1 MKAFVIRSYG
11 SPDVLELADVETPVP
26 GDGEVLVRV
35 RATSVQPYDWH
46 HMRGEPRISRLMP
59 GTLGLRRPKMEIL
72 GGDVAGEVVATG
84 RDVTGFAPGDRVFA
98 LVAGGGFG
106 EYAAVP
112 AADLA
117 PMPRTLSFEQA
128 AAVPLAAIT
137 ALLAVRDD
145 GRVEAGQRVLVNG
158 ASGGV
163 GTFAVQLAAAMGAEV
178 TGVCSGRNAELVR
191 SIGAAAVVDRTTTDV
206 TRSGGRFDLVVDIA
220 GGHSA
225 PAFRRVLTHDGT
237 LVVVGGPAGRWVQ
250 PAGHAFGALALNPFV
265 SQRMTMTDVVGNK
278 DRRANLLTLTEYLD
292 DGRVVPVIGRT
303 YPFAELP
310 AALRYQEDGHASGK
324 VVVTL

>member
-26 GDGEVLVRV
+26 VDDEVLVQV

-59 GTLGLRRPKMEIL
+59 GTLGLRRPEMEIL
-72 GGDVAGEVVATG
+72 GADIAGEVVATG

-117 PMPRTLSFEQA
+117 PMPSTLSFEQA

-145 GRVEAGQRVLVNG
+145 GQVEAGQRVLVNG

-191 SIGAAAVVDRTTTDV
+191 SIGATAVVDRTTTDV
-206 TRSGGRFDLVVDIA
+206 TRGGGRFDLVVDIA

-225 PAFRRVLTHDGT
+225 LAFRRVLTHDGA

-250 PAGHAFGALALNPFV
+250 PAGHAFAALALDPFV
-265 SQRMTMTDVVGNK
+265 SQRMTMTAVGGSGN
-278 DRRANLLTLTEYLD
+278 RRANLLTLTEYLD
-292 DGRVVPVIGRT
+292 DGRVVPVVDRT
-303 YPFAELP
+303 YPFAEIP

>member
-11 SPDVLELADVETPVP
+11 SPDVLEPADVETPVP
-26 GDGEVLVRV
+26 GDHEVLVRL

-46 HMRGEPRISRLMP
+46 HMRGEPRIARLMP
-59 GTLGLRRPKMEIL
+59 GTLGLRRPRMEIL
-72 GGDVAGEVVATG
+72 GADVAGEVVATG
-84 RDVTGFAPGDRVFA
+84 HEVAGFAPGDRVFA
-98 LVAGGGFG
+98 LVGGGGFG
-106 EYAAVP
+106 EYVAVP

-145 GRVEAGQRVLVNG
+145 GGVQAGQRVLVNG

-163 GTFAVQLAAAMGAEV
+163 GTFAVQLATAMGAEV

-191 SIGAAAVVDRTTTDV
+191 SIGATAVVDRTTTDV
-206 TRSGGRFDLVVDIA
+206 TRSGARFDLVVDVA

-225 PAFRRVLTHDGT
+225 PAFRRVLTHDGM
-237 LVVVGGPAGRWVQ
+237 LVVVGGPAGRWLQ
-250 PAGHAFGALALNPFV
+250 PAGHAFAAVALNAFV
-265 SQRMTMTDVVGNK
+265 SQRMTMTEVGSSR
-278 DRRANLLTLTEYLD
+278 DRRANLMTLTQYLD
-292 DGRVVPVIGRT
+292 DGRVVPVVGRT

-324 VVVTL
+324 VVVTF

>member
-26 GDGEVLVRV
+26 GDDEVLVRV

-72 GGDVAGEVVATG
+72 GADVAGEVAATG
-84 RDVTGFAPGDRVFA
+84 REVTGFAPGDAVFA
-98 LVAGGGFG
+98 LVAGGGFA
-106 EYAAVP
+106 EYVCIP

-128 AAVPLAAIT
+128 AAVPLAGIT
-137 ALLAVRDD
+137 ALLAVRYD
-145 GRVEAGQRVLVNG
+145 GRAETGQRVLVNG

-163 GTFAVQLAAAMGAEV
+163 GTFAVQLATAMGAAV
-178 TGVCSGRNAELVR
+178 TGVCSGRNAGLVR
-191 SIGAAAVVDRTTTDV
+191 GIGAVDVVDRTTTDV
-206 TRSGGRFDLVVDIA
+206 TRSGGRFDLVVDVA

-225 PAFRRVLTHDGT
+225 QAFRRVLTHDGA

-250 PAGHAFGALALNPFV
+250 PARHAFGALALDPFV
-265 SQRMTMTDVVGNK
+265 SQRMTMTDVVSRGS
-278 DRRANLLTLTEYLD
+278 RRADLLTLTEYLD
-292 DGRVVPVIGRT
+292 DGRVVPVVGRT
-303 YPFAELP
+303 YPFAEIP